1 MPRHP
6 SEVDRLDLQHYALRE
21 ALGANYLAPVSSA
34 ASVLDVGSGTG
45 QWGFEV
51 CGQFPEAMV
60 VGLDLAAGKPG
71 PPPGYRLVRSDLLAG
86 LPFKDG
92 RFDFVHQRLL
102 FLAVPESSWSGVV
115 ADLVRVTRPGG
126 WVELV
131 EPPVFGLE
139 GAGPAIQ
146 RLQALAVAAV
156 AARGLDTKST
166 VFESVDRYL
175 REAGMVEVRRREVSL
190 PIGEWG
196 GNVGSL
202 MATDF
207 RVAFTRVCE
216 VLQGRGAVTAREAH
230 ELLQGVQ
237 EEYEE
242 RRVTSAI
249 AIAYGR
255 KPS

>member
-21 ALGANYLAPVSSA
+21 ALGANYLAPVSSPA
-34 ASVLDVGSGTG
+34 FVLDVGSGTG

-51 CGQFPEAMV
+51 CGQFPEAKV

-71 PPPGYRLVRSDLLAG
+71 PPGYRLVRSDLLAG
-86 LPFKDG
+86 LPFVDG

-102 FLAVPESSWSGVV
+102 FLAVPQSSWSGVV

-131 EPPVFGLE
+131 EPPVLGLE

-146 RLQALAVAAV
+146 RLRELAAAAV

-166 VFESVDRYL
+166 VFESLDHYL
-175 REAGMVEVRRREVSL
+175 REAGMVEVTRREVSL

-196 GNVGSL
+196 GYVGSL

-207 RVAFTRVCE
+207 RVAFTRVCG
-216 VLQGRGAVTAREAH
+216 VLQSRGAVTAREAH